1 MKLERID
8 LRVSKE
14 EKNFYK
20 REAEKRGIKLS
31 ELIRQALKN
40 EINGG
45 KR

>member
-14 EKNFYK
+14 EKEFYK
-20 REAEKRGIKLS
+20 REAEKKGIKLS

-40 EINGG
+40 EIN
-45 KR
+45 KEN

>member
-20 REAEKRGIKLS
+20 KEAEKRGIKLS
-31 ELIRQALKN
+31 QLIRQALEN
-40 EINGG
+40 EIKNYH
-45 KR
+45 K

>member
-1 MKLERID
+1 MKFDRID

-14 EKNFYK
+14 EKEFYK
-20 REAEKRGIKLS
+20 REAKKRGIKLS
-31 ELIRQALKN
+31 ELIRKALTN